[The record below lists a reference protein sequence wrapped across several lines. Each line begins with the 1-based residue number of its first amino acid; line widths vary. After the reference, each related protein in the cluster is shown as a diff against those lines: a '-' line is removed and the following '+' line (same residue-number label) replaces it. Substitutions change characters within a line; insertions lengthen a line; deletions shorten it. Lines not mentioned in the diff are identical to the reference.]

1 MSKKDNPTTTADLG
15 LRAIFMMAR
24 GLNVVIDGIN
34 TIDQHSTVRIQKSVS
49 NKKNRQQFV
58 DMQKSTW
65 LGDGKKPRRYIR
77 TDKPLINQVGP
88 DAQHVRPDTTHE
100 MSWRKAICA
109 SLVTFFMFF
118 LGLGRFKTQDTVKN
132 CSKTNRKEAA

>member
-1 MSKKDNPTTTADLG
+1 MSDEKTTAMDVSVCI
-15 LRAIFMMAR
+15 IFTMMR
-24 GLNVVIDGIN
+24 GLNVVIDGVN
-34 TIDQHSTVRIQKSVS
+34 AVEQHSTARIQKSVS

-77 TDKPLINQVGP
+77 TDKPLVNQVGP
-88 DAQHVRPDTTHE
+88 DAQHVRPNTTHE

-132 CSKTNRKEAA
+132 ISKTNREEAA